1 MEISKESHNSV
12 SENVEIDNFKSRI
25 WTESK
30 QIWRIAFPGIVVGVT
45 SFGMMVVTQL
55 FIGHIGDVHLAAYAL
70 VQTVL
75 IQLADGI
82 LVGMSSATE
91 TLCGQAYGAGQY
103 HMMGIYLQR
112 SWLVEVALGTI
123 ILPLFF
129 CTAQILK
136 LIGQDSDIANVAG
149 RIALWFIPI
158 VYSFIFIL
166 TMQKYLQA
174 QMKNQI
180 VGWISAVTF
189 AVHVPLS
196 WVLVSKLKLGVS
208 AAMGALNIS
217 NWLTALGLFAYVFGG
232 GCPQTWKGFTI
243 AAFKDILP
251 IVKLSI
257 SSGIMIC
264 LELWY
269 MSTLVLLAGYMKNA
283 TVAIS
288 AFSICLNIS
297 GWQIMICFGFLGAAC
312 VRVSN
317 ELGAGNAKAAK
328 FSIKI
333 ILCTSMS
340 IGVISSI
347 LCLIFSRKI
356 SYLFTDSEE
365 VADSVSDLSQLLA
378 ISLLFN
384 SIQPVLTGVAVGAGL
399 QSKVAYVN
407 LACYYGIGIPVGA
420 LLGYVAHLKIKGLWI
435 GMLIGVASQTL
446 VLSFLIWTTD
456 WDVQVNKA
464 SKRLHRLF
472 VNPSKETREDK
483 SSNTN
488 A

>member
-1 MEISKESHNSV
+1 MEISKERQSSV
-12 SENVEIDNFKSRI
+12 SGEVEIDDLKSRI
-25 WTESK
+25 LTESR

-45 SFGMMVVTQL
+45 SFGMIVVTQL
-55 FIGHIGDVHLAAYAL
+55 FIGHITEVHLAAYAL
-70 VQTVL
+70 VQTIL
-75 IQLADGI
+75 IRLVDGI

-91 TLCGQAYGAGQY
+91 TLCGQAFGAGQY

-123 ILPLFF
+123 ILPLFI
-129 CTAQILK
+129 CTTQILK
-136 LIGQDSDIANVAG
+136 LIGQDPDIANVAG

-158 VYSFIFIL
+158 VYSFVFIL

-180 VGWISAVTF
+180 VGWISAVSF
-189 AVHVPLS
+189 AIHVPLS

-208 AAMGALNIS
+208 AAMGALNLS
-217 NWLTALGLFAYVFGG
+217 NWLTALGLFAYVLGG
-232 GCPQTWKGFTI
+232 GCPKTWKGFTF

-264 LELWY
+264 LEMWY
-269 MSTLVLLAGYMKNA
+269 MSILVLLAGYMKNA

-317 ELGAGNAKAAK
+317 ELGAGNAKATK
-328 FSIKI
+328 FSIKV

-356 SYLFTDSEE
+356 SYLFTDSKQ
-365 VADSVSDLSQLLA
+365 VADSVSDLSVLLA

-399 QSKVAYVN
+399 QSKVAYLN
-407 LACYYGIGIPVGA
+407 LACYYGIGIPLGA

-435 GMLIGVASQTL
+435 GMLIGEALQTL
-446 VLSFLIWTTD
+446 VLSFLIWKTD
-456 WDVQVNKA
+456 WDVQVIKA
-464 SKRLHRLF
+464 SNRLDRLF
-472 VNPSKETREDK
+472 VDPSKESNEDK
-483 SSNTN
+483 ISGTN